1 MPKHEWSP
9 FLPCLTVNAP
19 HPPSLSLLPYKT
31 KTAEMFTVIS
41 PVWFSCLASLS
52 YLCLIITVL
61 GKGIGM
67 SLALFLCNLF
77 HKLSGAVFG
86 VANCSISSS
95 SLTVIVEVFC
105 SGLKCYQSDV
115 FTTDSLCRNIWG
127 HRIYFDLI
135 SCDQSY
141 FSLSVNIF
149 LKTRLS
155 FLFRRVFFAKS
166 SFLIFP
172 QIQNISTQI
181 GMANHLSKIWR

>member
-1 MPKHEWSP
+1 
-9 FLPCLTVNAP
+9 
-19 HPPSLSLLPYKT
+19 
-31 KTAEMFTVIS
+31 MFNYNSSRKRYRNVTGFI
-41 PVWFSCLASLS
+41 
-52 YLCLIITVL
+52 
-61 GKGIGM
+61 
-67 SLALFLCNLF
+67 LCNLF

-95 SLTVIVEVFC
+95 SLTVIVEVFR

-181 GMANHLSKIWR
+181 GMANHLSKIWRYYIPYVDNKRKKYIAYGFISQM